1 MIQNLRNVW
10 PYIKINFTIFDFY
23 PNLFQEKLRTNSESL
38 NKFLNNISI
47 SFLSETE
54 KQLCEEEL
62 KEKDIYESMVSFDN
76 IKSPGNDGL
85 TKEFYQTLWQDV
97 KDIFFNSLQESKRL
111 KYLCTPQRQAIVMLL
126 EKPNRDKR
134 FVSNPYETNPFAELE
149 TKNYI

>member
-23 PNLFQEKLRTNSESL
+23 PNLFQAKLRTNSKSL
-38 NKFLNNISI
+38 NKFSNKISI
-47 SFLSETE
+47 PFLSETE

-85 TKEFYQTLWQDV
+85 TRVLS
-97 KDIFFNSLQESKRL
+97 DIVAR
-111 KYLCTPQRQAIVMLL
+111 C
-126 EKPNRDKR
+126 
-134 FVSNPYETNPFAELE
+134 
-149 TKNYI
+149 

>member
-23 PNLFQEKLRTNSESL
+23 PNHFQAKLRTNSESL
-38 NKFLNNISI
+38 NKFSNKISI
-47 SFLSETE
+47 PFLSETE

-85 TKEFYQTLWQDV
+85 TRVLS
-97 KDIFFNSLQESKRL
+97 DIV
-111 KYLCTPQRQAIVMLL
+111 A
-126 EKPNRDKR
+126 
-134 FVSNPYETNPFAELE
+134 
-149 TKNYI
+149 